1 MYAFFKKQGVY
12 IFDTNSIANLD
23 FENFVDMSQIKEKPK
38 YILQRTDPVKNLKK
52 WDYIFKMLEKGKNK

>member
-1 MYAFFKKQGVY
+1 MYAFLKKQGVY

-52 WDYIFKMLEKGKNK
+52 WDYIFKMLERGKNK